1 MPDEQEHLDL
11 SVTLRGAS
19 FTGAG
24 PADRVMAALEKF
36 SELVA
41 SASLDVVDES
51 SEEPEGEPAAE
62 VKPAAADEKEPL
74 PVFLKSKTLKGNVEA
89 AAAIVAWAQKHDGK
103 TQGVKSAEIAAYWRG
118 TSLKEPGNLGRDL
131 GNAIKAG
138 LLHREGGRYTVTGFG
153 KTSIGLADD

>member
-1 MPDEQEHLDL
+1 MPEETEHLDL
-11 SVTLRGAS
+11 SVTLGGAS

-24 PADRVMAALEKF
+24 PAERVMAALEKF

-41 SASLDVVDES
+41 NVDLDLAAES
-51 SEEPEGEPAAE
+51 TAEEGEPAAE
-62 VKPAAADEKEPL
+62 VKPAAAGEKEPL
-74 PVFLKSKTLKGNVEA
+74 PVFLRSKKLKGNVET

-103 TQGVKSAEIAAYWRG
+103 TQGVRSGEIATYWRG
-118 TSLKEPGNLGRDL
+118 TSVKEPGNLGRDL

-153 KTSIGLADD
+153 KESIGLSD